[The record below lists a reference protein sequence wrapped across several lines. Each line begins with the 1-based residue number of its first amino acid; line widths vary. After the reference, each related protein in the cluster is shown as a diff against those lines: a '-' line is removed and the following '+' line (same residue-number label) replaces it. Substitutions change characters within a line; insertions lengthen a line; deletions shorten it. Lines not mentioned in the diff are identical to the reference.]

1 MFWSTTSE
9 EAHMLDTMQT
19 KSLELVAYAQ
29 VTVNDLV
36 RRTRER
42 LAAEDGQT
50 AAEYIGIIL
59 VIVAVIAA
67 VVASGIAS
75 TITDGIK
82 DAIDDVKGPSGD

>member
-1 MFWSTTSE
+1 
-9 EAHMLDTMQT
+9 MLETMNE
-19 KSLELVAYAQ
+19 KSLELAVRGQTAVAE
-29 VTVNDLV
+29 LK
-36 RRTRER
+36 RRTREH

-75 TITDGIK
+75 TITSGIN
-82 DAIDDVKGPSGD
+82 DAIKDVKGPGK